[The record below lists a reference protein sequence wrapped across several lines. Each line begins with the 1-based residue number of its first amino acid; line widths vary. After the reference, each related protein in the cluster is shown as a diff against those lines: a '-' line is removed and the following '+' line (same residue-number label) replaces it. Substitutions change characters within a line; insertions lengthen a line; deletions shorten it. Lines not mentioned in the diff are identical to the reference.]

1 MNPTIAYS
9 KKNEKFFLIAIVFL
23 LFIATRM
30 YWMFSREFWYDE
42 VFTAMIIKEPW
53 DVMLTHIRQD
63 VHPPLYYIALKV
75 WTYAT
80 GINNI
85 GLRSFSVFC
94 NALNIFALYIFLKKY
109 FSDKLLTH
117 FLIILIALNPL
128 FILYSTEARMYAM
141 LSLFYF
147 LAVYCFLQASK
158 DPKKIAPWILFII
171 FYTLSIYTHYI
182 ALFGIIPFFLY
193 IVFIKDKI
201 ANLYKLYVSSLI
213 GFLVF
218 SPWLPIF
225 LQQKNSNPNGLLW
238 LTLPGIHSLIKT
250 LLVMIFGSRG
260 ATPGIAQVN
269 DYYFLQWPQWAIYVN
284 ACIVVFLCVFII
296 YNYKKYK
303 HLALFFL
310 FSFIPIAIIFAIA
323 KIQHLSIYHE
333 RYFIIFVPFF
343 IIFLF
348 SALYAAV
355 GKKIFIAIAIMYCV
369 AIALIKIPSSNS
381 IAPLAMHISELYS
394 DKQIIATDP
403 NQFIMLKYYLPD
415 NMDKNVRLYNA
426 QNPSNDFTSWIIIQ
440 NSDRIFSFPKRVENA
455 IIVSQSKEFLNTQFP
470 DVEVF
475 KINNY
480 YYSK

>member
-250 LLVMIFGSRG
+250 LLVMIFGNLVIS
-260 ATPGIAQVN
+260 
-269 DYYFLQWPQWAIYVN
+269 
-284 ACIVVFLCVFII
+284 II
-296 YNYKKYK
+296 
-303 HLALFFL
+303 L
-310 FSFIPIAIIFAIA
+310 
-323 KIQHLSIYHE
+323 
-333 RYFIIFVPFF
+333 VPFF
-343 IIFLF
+343 LALRSAQLYLVVITLGMAFGLFFDLLIRDIDDLEKKHYIIAALFIPALAAIDVFYMTQFANFLEGLMKIENLHNPLLAGIAY
-348 SALYAAV
+348 ALA
-355 GKKIFIAIAIMYCV
+355 FILPYCV
-369 AIALIKIPSSNS
+369 RQLVANS
-381 IAPLAMHISELYS
+381 
-394 DKQIIATDP
+394 K
-403 NQFIMLKYYLPD
+403 KG
-415 NMDKNVRLYNA
+415 
-426 QNPSNDFTSWIIIQ
+426 W
-440 NSDRIFSFPKRVENA
+440 
-455 IIVSQSKEFLNTQFP
+455 
-470 DVEVF
+470 
-475 KINNY
+475 
-480 YYSK
+480 